1 MAEGAAAAPV
11 VAEALCPSQADWVE
25 ARLRPLRV
33 AQGAG
38 CPAEYSF
45 SNLYLFRAA
54 HDYRLI
60 RDAALPCIVGRTY
73 DGEAHV
79 LPLFDVAGADPGH
92 LAALVAR
99 HGALYPLAGHTVAGL
114 DAARFT
120 ARAVRED
127 ADYLYRAAEL
137 RALAGPRLRKKRAQI
152 RQLLGAHRL
161 RCCPLGAAADDT
173 LDAAATA
180 CDDALRVLD
189 GWIAEKG
196 KAAGEADQPACAAA
210 LRAPWLAAHAG
221 WLWYADDQ
229 PAGFLLA
236 QRLNAEVMV
245 VRFAK
250 GLAAYAGVFPLMF
263 HALAQHTDAP
273 WINFEQDLGVAN
285 FRRAKLA
292 YAPAMLL
299 AKYRVD
305 LRPG

>member
-1 MAEGAAAAPV
+1 MAEGAAAV
-11 VAEALCPSQADWVE
+11 LAEAEPLCPSQADWVE
-25 ARLRPLRV
+25 ARLRPLRA
-33 AQGAG
+33 AQGEG
-38 CPAEYSF
+38 CPAEYCF

-79 LPLFDVAGADPGH
+79 LPLFDVAAADPSQ
-92 LAALVAR
+92 LAMLVAR
-99 HGALYPLAGHTVAGL
+99 QGPLYPLSGQTVAGL
-114 DAARFT
+114 DTARFV
-120 ARAVRED
+120 ARAVRDD
-127 ADYLYRAAEL
+127 ADYVYRTDEL
-137 RALAGPRLRKKRAQI
+137 CALNGSRLRKKRAQI
-152 RQLLGAHRL
+152 RQLLDTHRM
-161 RCCPLGAAADDT
+161 RCCPLGGVGGASAAAS
-173 LDAAATA
+173 TA
-180 CDDALRVLD
+180 RDDALRVLD
-189 GWIAEKG
+189 GWMAEKG
-196 KAAGEADQPACAAA
+196 KAAGEADHVACAAA
-210 LRAPWLAAHAG
+210 LRAPWLAAHEG
-221 WLWYADDQ
+221 WLWYADDR

-263 HALAQHTDAP
+263 HALAQRTDAP